1 MWKRLKKAL
10 FIWQGTVGCFFIF
23 MAHRLWSNREVDP
36 VLNEITSAV
45 LLTVGCACVIFSAV
59 SFMLRNDP
67 EIWL

>member
-1 MWKRLKKAL
+1 
-10 FIWQGTVGCFFIF
+10 